1 MEQLAATSA
10 APPDTSSWYQTQ
22 YGCLRTDP
30 TLIARYYSF
39 PDVVLPRAPKTPAPA
54 SQVCGS
60 ALCRPS
66 PGQQTMNCVQYDT
79 AWPMERIDSAP
90 LVTASLNHPQFAFH
104 TYGPV
109 APGQMDMESSLRG
122 LDLPIS
128 RNQAV
133 LPLNGPLF
141 QSMAPPPVTGL
152 PEGVQNAC
160 NPVAAMVTGRD
171 SYRESQ
177 DAAAMGASNRLFNN
191 PTLLDTAKLRPR
203 VLPDRGQPYYS

>member
-66 PGQQTMNCVQYDT
+66 PGQQVNCVQYDT

-104 TYGPV
+104 TYGP
-109 APGQMDMESSLRG
+109 ATPDQMDMESSLRG

-203 VLPDRGQPYYS
+203 RLPDRGQPYYS

>member
-1 MEQLAATSA
+1 MEDFAA
-10 APPDTSSWYQTQ
+10 APPDTSGWYQTQ

-39 PDVVLPRAPKTPAPA
+39 PDVVLPIAPLTPAPA

-66 PGQQTMNCVQYDT
+66 PGQQVNCVQYDT
-79 AWPMERIDSAP
+79 VWPMERVDSAP
-90 LVTASLNHPQFAFH
+90 IVTASLNHPQFAFH

-128 RNQAV
+128 KNQAV

-177 DAAAMGASNRLFNN
+177 DAAASAASSRLFHNS
-191 PTLLDTAKLRPR
+191 TLLDTAKLRPR
-203 VLPDRGQPYYS
+203 RLPDRGQPYYS

>member
-1 MEQLAATSA
+1 MDDFAA
-10 APPDTSSWYQTQ
+10 APPDTSGWYQTQ

-39 PDVVLPRAPKTPAPA
+39 PDVVLPIAPLTPAPA

-66 PGQQTMNCVQYDT
+66 PGRQVNCVQYDT
-79 AWPMERIDSAP
+79 AWPMERVDSAP
-90 LVTASLNHPQFAFH
+90 IVTASLNHPQFAFH

-128 RNQAV
+128 KNQAV

-160 NPVAAMVTGRD
+160 NPVAAMVHRRD
-171 SYRESQ
+171 TYREAQ
-177 DAAAMGASNRLFNN
+177 DVAASAASSRLFHNS
-191 PTLLDTAKLRPR
+191 TLLDTAKLRPR